1 MSTCS
6 YCRGPITGSGYAGR
20 GAAAY
25 CGFACLD
32 RGEQLCGPECAPKR
46 AGTGLRLGLG
56 VLVAGQ
62 SMIFGLAL
70 NLHDD
75 VPPAAR
81 ALTQWLMLAGTAL
94 VAVLLGGP
102 LARSAFTELR
112 RGRLT
117 IEALFLLTAA
127 GALAASLQAHLTGH
141 GKLYYEV
148 VSVLLVVYTVGKLV
162 GARARDTA
170 LAGARAWGDGLC
182 LCRIVDDTGRARTA
196 PVADVNPGDV
206 VEVYAGETIAVDGV
220 IRAGIG
226 FVAEAAVTGE
236 PFAVVRRPG
245 DRVLAGSASCD
256 ATFRVT
262 ATARGTARQVD
273 RLLAAVANA
282 RANPTAL
289 QARADRL
296 GRWFLPLIAGVALA
310 TFAYCTRADGW
321 ETGLFH
327 AMSVLLVACPCAI
340 GLATPVVIWSALARL
355 AERGVIVRDGDAIE
369 KLATAER
376 AYFDKTGT
384 LTEDRFALVDVEV
397 LSPALDRA
405 TLLGWLSLVQ
415 AQSAHPVARPFAELP
430 RPFAPGAEPRV
441 RSVTTVPGCGVVA
454 ELEEPN
460 GARLTIQIGTP
471 EWLDPVSRDQVGKV
485 GEPPAG
491 SPNPSCQASAD
502 ASAKLILI
510 ALNGALVARATL
522 TERVRASAPDALA
535 HFARLGMP
543 VEVLSGDAPAR
554 AAALGVPARGHLTP
568 DDKRAAVEGARALF
582 VGDGINDAGALAA
595 AHVGVA
601 LASGTD
607 LAVSAAP
614 VTLYTPDLRALPWA
628 VDQSRAAV
636 RAVRRNL
643 ARAVAYNLIGV
654 ALAAS
659 GALHPV
665 VAALLMLVSSA
676 SVLFSA
682 TRWGGEAKQPTP
694 PAPLPEGRGEKEVGA
709 TSASAAR
716 EGSFSPSLQGGGRG
730 VGSSLLHFLAFAL
743 QGVLLVVLV
752 PALPTVVPLAF
763 VLVGAALAL
772 AWHRGP
778 VPHWP
783 DMAFGMLT
791 LGNFGML
798 LGWYADNGFAALA
811 CGHCACATS
820 MQPWMWVGMLLF
832 ANAAML
838 WLGRAPVTARCHS
851 VAMYTG
857 GNAGMVLGML
867 AGGAWAARLALP
879 DARAAVAVSFA
890 AMTAG
895 MLAGM
900 FAGTWLTERAL
911 ATVSRPPAR
920 TSPSSPSGP

>member
-6 YCRGPITGSGYAGR
+6 YCRGPIIGSGYAGR

-25 CGFACLD
+25 CCFGCLD

-102 LARSAFTELR
+102 LARAAYSELR

-117 IEALFLLTAA
+117 IEALFLLTAT
-127 GALAASLQAHLTGH
+127 GALAASLQAHHTGR

-170 LAGARAWGDGLC
+170 LARARAWGDGLC
-182 LCRIVDDTGRARTA
+182 LCRVVDAAGRTRTA
-196 PVADVNPGDV
+196 PVAEVNPGDV

-220 IRAGIG
+220 IRAGVG

-262 ATARGTARQVD
+262 ATARGTERQVD
-273 RLLAAVANA
+273 RLLAAVAAA
-282 RANPTAL
+282 RAAPLSL

-296 GRWFLPLIAGVALA
+296 GRWFLPLVAGVALA
-310 TFAYCTRADGW
+310 TFAYWTRADGW
-321 ETGLFH
+321 ETGLLH

-355 AERGVIVRDGDAIE
+355 AERGVIVRGGDAIE

-397 LSPALDRA
+397 VAPALDRA

-441 RSVTTVPGCGVVA
+441 RSVVAVPGCGVAA
-454 ELEEPN
+454 ELEETT
-460 GARLTIQIGTP
+460 GARHEINIGTSD
-471 EWLDPVSRDQVGKV
+471 WLCPVSC
-485 GEPPAG
+485 EPR
-491 SPNPSCQASAD
+491 ASAN
-502 ASAKLILI
+502 ASAKLILVT
-510 ALNGALVARATL
+510 LNGALVARATL

-568 DDKRAAVEGARALF
+568 DDKRAAVEGTRALF

-601 LASGTD
+601 LSSGTD
-607 LAVSAAP
+607 LAVGAAP

-628 VDQSRAAV
+628 VEQSRAAV

-643 ARAVAYNLIGV
+643 ARAVAYNLVGV
-654 ALAAS
+654 ALAAC

-665 VAALLMLVSSA
+665 VAALLMVVSSA

-682 TRWGGEAKQPTP
+682 TRAHEAKKPT
-694 PAPLPEGRGEKEVGA
+694 PLPEGRGEIEPSRAGDVSLA
-709 TSASAAR
+709 PMSAPPLP
-716 EGSFSPSLQGGGRG
+716 EGRG
-730 VGSSLLHFLAFAL
+730 VGGVGFFGIGGLGSSLAHFLAFAL
-743 QGVLLVVLV
+743 QGVLLVLLV
-752 PALPTVVPLAF
+752 PALPAVVPLAF
-763 VLVGAALAL
+763 ALVGAALAY

-798 LGWYADNGFAALA
+798 LGWYADSGFAPPA

-820 MQPWMWVGMLLF
+820 MQPWMWVGMLLG
-832 ANAAML
+832 ANVAMR
-838 WLGRAPVTARCHS
+838 WIGRAPVTTRCHS

-867 AGGAWAARLALP
+867 AGGAWAARLAPP

-900 FAGTWLTERAL
+900 FAGTWLAERAL
-911 ATVSRPPAR
+911 
-920 TSPSSPSGP
+920 SSEGTA